1 MEEPVPPH
9 SAVRVGYVDYGYPEI
24 PSGELDF
31 ATSPFSPFQKRLLLA
46 LTNQEGLLFDIV
58 GAAEVSAFASFL
70 ENQQEHERL
79 NKSQN
84 DYEFGNSKKTEAEK
98 YEDFDLRMLFDA
110 DAWNACEY
118 EFHVVLSA
126 WDYETISTGTTWDNQ
141 YWTLDYLVESADV
154 TLSLVEIESGQVLY
168 SVFYKMR
175 GDDLQERFD
184 EVAVDF
190 TQRLEITLW
199 KKWIKR

>member
-1 MEEPVPPH
+1 MTCNYRSDHGTRTLMALLLGGLIILSAPAGADTLGKVIVDMEEPVPPH

-70 ENQQEHERL
+70 ENQQEHQRM

-126 WDYETISTGTTWDNQ
+126 W
-141 YWTLDYLVESADV
+141 
-154 TLSLVEIESGQVLY
+154 
-168 SVFYKMR
+168 
-175 GDDLQERFD
+175 
-184 EVAVDF
+184 
-190 TQRLEITLW
+190 
-199 KKWIKR
+199 